1 MDDAFDLIQK
11 AAREGGADSA
21 LDLLV
26 TISQKD
32 KNYPLLFEARLMQAR
47 HKLGLPLIFNAPL
60 EGLPSEQ
67 RQAYEDAMREGAREA
82 GNLFLAAGDIPRAW
96 PYFRAIG
103 DPAPVAA
110 AIEMIDS
117 DDQLDGII
125 EIAFGQGVHP
135 RKGFELLLKTHG
147 ICRAITFFGQCPDPK
162 SREQGALLLL
172 RALHGELVDNLKHG
186 ISRTEGQRPDGNSV
200 TDLIRGRDWLFG
212 DFDSYVDIAHL
223 TAIVPLALDFTDPEA
238 LQLAL
243 ELCDYGTH
251 LSTNFQYRTD
261 PPFQDFYND
270 HAIYLRAL
278 AGCEIDAA
286 IGHFRGKVGDPTAAA
301 TAAGPAQILVLLLTR
316 LKRYAEAVEVSLTYL
331 GDQIPNQLACPTI
344 PELCQ
349 LAGDYDS
356 LREVARRRGD
366 MLNFTAAAIGK

>member
-1 MDDAFDLIQK
+1 
-11 AAREGGADSA
+11 
-21 LDLLV
+21 
-26 TISQKD
+26 
-32 KNYPLLFEARLMQAR
+32 
-47 HKLGLPLIFNAPL
+47 
-60 EGLPSEQ
+60 
-67 RQAYEDAMREGAREA
+67 
-82 GNLFLAAGDIPRAW
+82 
-96 PYFRAIG
+96 
-103 DPAPVAA
+103 
-110 AIEMIDS
+110 MIDS

-172 RALHGELVDNLKHG
+172 RALHGELVDNLKHA

-316 LKRYAEAVEVSLTYL
+316 LKRYAEASRDWQRAIDLDD
-331 GDQIPNQLACPTI
+331 GPAQDH
-344 PELCQ
+344 
-349 LAGDYDS
+349 
-356 LREVARRRGD
+356 LRLFLEVARLEEKLKMLAKPRGQ
-366 MLNFTAAAIGK
+366 LLFAAARLCAQATSSASATKESGLQKHYAKRTLDLLKQTRTAGYFSDELRIQQFKKDSTFEPLRQNEKFQAFVKSLEAQ